1 MAGLLNFHNVPLQR
15 ETYEAPVM
23 VLEDLT
29 AGPDPEETC
38 IDAVG
43 ILDRWNP
50 SGIMKGD
57 FCEITAAILEAAGQ
71 VDKAEEAPKRPKAPD
86 PVSPGKLEEAADLVA
101 RVMQIKEAEGLTIRE
116 ACRMA
121 GTSWSTFQ
129 RRKKSLKAQEKDRE
143 EEEEAKT

>member
-15 ETYEAPVM
+15 ETYEAPLM
-23 VLEDLT
+23 VLEDLA

-71 VDKAEEAPKRPKAPD
+71 VDKAEEA
-86 PVSPGKLEEAADLVA
+86 L
-101 RVMQIKEAEGLTIRE
+101 KEAYPDGL
-116 ACRMA
+116 
-121 GTSWSTFQ
+121 
-129 RRKKSLKAQEKDRE
+129 KYKDYPAAVELALSFFRGL
-143 EEEEAKT
+143 